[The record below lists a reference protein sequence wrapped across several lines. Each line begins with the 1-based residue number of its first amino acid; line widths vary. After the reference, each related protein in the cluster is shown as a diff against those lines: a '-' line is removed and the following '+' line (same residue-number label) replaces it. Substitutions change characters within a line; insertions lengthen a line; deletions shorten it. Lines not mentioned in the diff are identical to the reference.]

1 MTKRLAK
8 TPEAKAKQVKH
19 LRPKPKKKNPT
30 TTKKNLPLT
39 NGQRA
44 KLEAIV
50 SDPQAKEKVLQLLPH
65 AYRTDL
71 ETGEPLETWQA
82 IIRNF
87 IETWPI

>member
-1 MTKRLAK
+1 MSKRLAK

-30 TTKKNLPLT
+30 STKRNLSLT
-39 NGQRA
+39 KGQLA
-44 KLEAIV
+44 KLEAIA
-50 SDPQAKEKVLQLLPH
+50 SNPQAKEKVLQLLPP

-82 IIRNF
+82 IIRNY